1 MKTEVVKSELEV
13 KLDRLQESG
22 WYRTVLVILDLACG
36 IGAVAI
42 IQNKQI
48 TVFLVQ
54 LPYLLFAALPTLDAI
69 AILYIKG
76 ISKNRRNF
84 LVWSEIISGMVILP
98 LSAIMLTYNSQQDV
112 PVLIIKLWGIFC
124 ILKFVRLIYYL
135 ARFEQVALTI
145 RVFYQIMPFLWSF
158 LGMLTIIF
166 FFFATIGMNLFGGRV
181 TNKTPAIYQQKTGL
195 PLSTNYHYINFN
207 DIPSSILALYVNVIN
222 NNWIY
227 FTNMFILSDNDDR
240 LQHRWFFVI
249 FQLVTNLFVMTILV
263 GFIIDNILQ
272 QFEIIVDKEVKLT
285 NIQLKND
292 ILEQIG
298 QQFNIG
304 DDKGGKLLVNH
315 QTIRCQSSIR
325 STTTTAKMI
334 AIEIRSSPILLY
346 LLVSL
351 IVVMVNN

>member
-1 MKTEVVKSELEV
+1 M
-13 KLDRLQESG
+13 
-22 WYRTVLVILDLACG
+22 
-36 IGAVAI
+36 
-42 IQNKQI
+42 
-48 TVFLVQ
+48 
-54 LPYLLFAALPTLDAI
+54 

-76 ISKNRRNF
+76 LAKNRRNF
-84 LVWSEIISGMVILP
+84 LVWSELVSGLVIIP
-98 LSAIMLTYNSQQDV
+98 LSLVVLAYDTQNDV
-112 PVLIIKLWGIFC
+112 PVLIIKAWGIFC

-195 PLSTNYHYINFN
+195 PLSTNYQYINFN

-240 LQHRWFFVI
+240 LQQRWFFVV

-272 QFEIIVDKEVKLT
+272 QFEIIVDKEVKLA
-285 NIQLKND
+285 NKELEKD
-292 ILEQIG
+292 ILDQIG
-298 QQFNIG
+298 IKFNFGG
-304 DDKGGKLLVNH
+304 DDNQGG
-315 QTIRCQSSIR
+315 
-325 STTTTAKMI
+325 MI
-334 AIEIRSSPILLY
+334 
-346 LLVSL
+346 
-351 IVVMVNN
+351 N